1 MLIATYGP
9 AAAYLGSYARELLHK
24 GPYATQISD
33 PEQWLR
39 SHGLFF
45 TLSEQLPQIGVMLA
59 PMLAGPPRLSLDCP
73 AESSESVDRRSI
85 RRAGGNSGRCTM
97 KTGFVFSAIAG
108 LLFSFLFAFAAQ
120 PVQATAYLSAAS
132 ALIVCFSSMGRREA

>member
-1 MLIATYGP
+1 MRTLKEVLNAGSAILVSGVLHMGVWLRWPAALVDEKDVQEAVSGVSLAITLFWGIAFTLMLIATYGP

-59 PMLAGPPRLSLDCP
+59 PLLAGP
-73 AESSESVDRRSI
+73 
-85 RRAGGNSGRCTM
+85 
-97 KTGFVFSAIAG
+97 
-108 LLFSFLFAFAAQ
+108 
-120 PVQATAYLSAAS
+120 S
-132 ALIVCFSSMGRREA
+132 ALS